1 MNKLILKRLPKGVFS
16 FLKELLLLPKMKK
29 LTIAIDGYSAC
40 GKSTLA
46 KDLAE
51 KLDYIFIDS
60 GAMYRGVSLYCL
72 RKGLVE
78 NGIPILD
85 EIKKALPNINLE
97 FKRIKDETYLFL
109 NDENVSI
116 EIRSN
121 EVAQIVSKV
130 AAIGEV
136 REKLVFE
143 QRKMGEHGGII
154 MDGRDIGSVVFPN
167 AELKLFVTASEEVR
181 VQRRYDELI
190 SKGINSSIKEVQIN
204 LKERDYIDSHREI
217 SPLIQVPDAIEI
229 DNSNLSREE
238 QLEFV
243 MGLIKEILTKY

>member
-1 MNKLILKRLPKGVFS
+1 MN
-16 FLKELLLLPKMKK
+16 K

-51 KLDYIFIDS
+51 RLDYIFIDS
-60 GAMYRGVSLYCL
+60 GAMYRGVALYCL
-72 RKGLVE
+72 RNGLIE
-78 NGIPILD
+78 NSIPKLK
-85 EIKKALPNINLE
+85 EIIQVLPKIKLE
-97 FKRIKDETYLFL
+97 FKRIQEETHLFL
-109 NDENVSI
+109 NDEDVSI

-121 EVAQIVSKV
+121 DVVQVVSKIAV
-130 AAIGEV
+130 IGEV
-136 REKLVFE
+136 REKLVLE
-143 QRKMGEHGGII
+143 QRKMGENGGII

-181 VQRRYDELI
+181 VKRRYSEL
-190 SKGINSSIKEVQIN
+190 SNKGIVTTIEEVRSN

-217 SPLIQVPDAIEI
+217 SPLIQVSDAIVI
-229 DNSNLSREE
+229 DNSNLTKEE

-243 MGLIKEILTKY
+243 LGLVKEISMIN